1 MLFKGVYI
9 PYRNISAVDNV
20 LSICQYI
27 IMDEKEI
34 LRQIGNNIRAER
46 NRARL
51 TQEKLAE
58 MISIN
63 EKNLG
68 KIERGQSNVKITNII
83 AIMKALN
90 IPFDQLYKF

>member
-1 MLFKGVYI
+1 M
-9 PYRNISAVDNV
+9 
-20 LSICQYI
+20 SICQYI

-34 LRQIGNNIRAER
+34 LIQIGNNIRAER
-46 NRARL
+46 SRARL

-68 KIERGQSNVKITNII
+68 RIERGQSNAKITNII

-90 IPFDQLYKF
+90 IPFDQLYKL

>member
-1 MLFKGVYI
+1 
-9 PYRNISAVDNV
+9 
-20 LSICQYI
+20 
-27 IMDEKEI
+27 MDEKEI
-34 LRQIGNNIRAER
+34 LIQIGNNIRAER
-46 NRARL
+46 SRARL

-68 KIERGQSNVKITNII
+68 RIERGQSNAKITNII

-90 IPFDQLYKF
+90 IPFDQLYKL